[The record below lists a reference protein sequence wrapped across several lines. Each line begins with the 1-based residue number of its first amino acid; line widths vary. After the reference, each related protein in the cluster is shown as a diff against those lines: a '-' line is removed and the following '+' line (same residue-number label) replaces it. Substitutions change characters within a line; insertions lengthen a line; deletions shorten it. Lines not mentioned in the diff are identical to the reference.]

1 MSSISGGSF
10 ASNFQSGGI
19 QMGGTGGNLPEGSG
33 SFYMGGDE
41 PGQEQQNQ
49 QNPELV
55 IVDQAEV
62 DRKSQNRQYLETVIL
77 GRERSWFDPW
87 SISAPDNLRIR
98 GREDLTGKSPNGR
111 PRQKKQLFVNA

>member
-1 MSSISGGSF
+1 MSSISGGAF
-10 ASNFQSGGI
+10 PSNFQSGGI
-19 QMGGTGGNLPEGSG
+19 QMGGAGGQMPEGSG

-41 PGQEQQNQ
+41 QQQEQQQQQ

-62 DRKSQNRQYLETVIL
+62 DRKAQNRQYLENIIL

-87 SISAPDNLRIR
+87 GIDPTDNLRIR
-98 GREDLTGKSPNGR
+98 GREDLIVKGSGA
-111 PRQKKQLFVNA
+111 QKNRKQLFVNA